1 MIKYTFKTYIFNG
14 TEHYAYG
21 EEDARGTTMFSQAVP
36 FPDSLLSLAYMD
48 VGTVEP
54 IIRKLNDALW
64 QLALTKDRQYQQ
76 SAYALLDELA
86 LRHIYFQQFRLD
98 WKYRLSRA
106 MIFEQFTE
114 DVLPR
119 KYLYGLPDMLRRM
132 QVQIIE
138 LFSLRTISANLRYKM
153 CRRSKLRKSVPFF
166 ILYHILNNLTR
177 EISEFFL

>member
-76 SAYALLDELA
+76 SAYALRVSKGSSLCL
-86 LRHIYFQQFRLD
+86 LPVGLLP
-98 WKYRLSRA
+98 WK
-106 MIFEQFTE
+106 
-114 DVLPR
+114 PR
-119 KYLYGLPDMLRRM
+119 
-132 QVQIIE
+132 
-138 LFSLRTISANLRYKM
+138 
-153 CRRSKLRKSVPFF
+153 
-166 ILYHILNNLTR
+166 
-177 EISEFFL
+177 